1 MIKVAL
7 LTTDSREHFKDYAN
21 PNPYFGTAPEALIE
35 GFKLLPEEV
44 EIHVLSCLQEAPVSS
59 PAKLAENIYYHALLV
74 PNIGW
79 MKTGYQGC
87 IRAVRR
93 KLREIQP
100 DIVHGQGTER
110 DCAISAALSGFPS
123 VVTVHG
129 VMRAIRALSR
139 SRRVDYYCAASILE
153 SFALRR
159 TGGVITISPYVD
171 ALVAPLTPLTWFIP
185 NAIQLF
191 FLETSCAERSPN
203 TVPHLVNV
211 GVISP
216 RKRQL
221 ELLEHLS
228 KLRETVPFSFT
239 FIGKPTYGSTYNE
252 RFFRLL
258 HSVNSRH
265 EGFVHREFLSEEE
278 FIKLYDT
285 SDAMVHFSSEESFG
299 LTFAE
304 ALARNLPLFASDVGA
319 IRQIGD
325 GIAECRIFAPDD
337 FTGLI
342 DSLRV
347 WIDANTWK
355 VARETLPN
363 RLIAA
368 RYHPRVIAEKH
379 LKVYQEVVDRTL

>member
-1 MIKVAL
+1 MIKAAL

-21 PNPYFGTAPEALIE
+21 PNPYFGAAPEALIE
-35 GFKLLPEEV
+35 GFKLLPEKV
-44 EIHVLSCLQEAPVSS
+44 EIHIVSCLQEAPVSS
-59 PAKLAENIYYHALLV
+59 PAKLAENVYYHALHV
-74 PNIGW
+74 ANIGW

-93 KLREIQP
+93 KLREIRP

-129 VMRAIRALSR
+129 VMRAIRALSG
-139 SRRVDYYCAASILE
+139 SRRVDYYWLASILE

-159 TGGVITISPYVD
+159 TNGVITISPYVD

-185 NAIQLF
+185 NALQLF
-191 FLETSCAERSPN
+191 FLESSCAERPPN
-203 TVPHLVNV
+203 TVPNLVNV

-228 KLRETVPFSFT
+228 VLRETIDFNIT
-239 FIGKPTYGSTYNE
+239 FIGKPAYGSTYTE
-252 RFFRLL
+252 RFLRLL
-258 HSVNSRH
+258 RAVNSRYG
-265 EGFVHREFLSEEE
+265 GFVHREFLSQEE
-278 FIKLYDT
+278 FIRLYDT

-325 GIAECRIFAPDD
+325 GISECRTFAPDD
-337 FTGLI
+337 FKGLI
-342 DSLRV
+342 DSLRL
-347 WIDANTWK
+347 WMEANTWTA
-355 VARETLPN
+355 ARETLPN
-363 RLIAA
+363 HLIAA

-379 LKVYQEVVDRTL
+379 LKVYREIADRTS

>member
-1 MIKVAL
+1 MIRVAL

-21 PNPYFGTAPEALIE
+21 PVPYFGTAPEALIE

-59 PAKLAENIYYHALLV
+59 PAKLAENIYYHALRV

-93 KLREIQP
+93 KLREIRP

-110 DCAISAALSGFPS
+110 DCAISAVLSGFPS
-123 VVTVHG
+123 VITVHG
-129 VMRAIRALSR
+129 VMRAIRALSG
-139 SRRVDYYCAASILE
+139 SRRIDYYWAASILE

-159 TGGVITISPYVD
+159 TKGVIAISPYVD
-171 ALVAPLTPLTWFIP
+171 ALVTPLTPLTWFIP
-185 NAIQLF
+185 NALQLF
-191 FLETSCAERSPN
+191 FLESSCAERLPN
-203 TVPHLVNV
+203 AVPSLVNV

-216 RKRQL
+216 RKRQV

-228 KLRETVPFSFT
+228 KLREAIKFNVT
-239 FIGKPTYGSTYNE
+239 FIGKPTYGSTYTE
-252 RFFRLL
+252 RFLRLL

-265 EGFVHREFLSEEE
+265 GGFVHREFLSEEE
-278 FIKLYDT
+278 FLKLYDM

-325 GIAECRIFAPDD
+325 GMAECRIFAPDD
-337 FTGLI
+337 FTALI
-342 DSLRV
+342 DSLRL
-347 WIDANTWK
+347 WIEANAWT
-355 VARETLPN
+355 ATRATLPSG
-363 RLIAA
+363 LIAA
-368 RYHPRVIAEKH
+368 RYHPRVIAKEH
-379 LKVYQEVVDRTL
+379 LKVYREVADHTS

>member
-35 GFKLLPEEV
+35 GFKLLPDKV
-44 EIHVLSCLQEAPVSS
+44 EIHIVSCLQKAPVSS
-59 PAKLAENIYYHALLV
+59 PATLAENIHYHPLHV

-87 IRAVRR
+87 ARAVRR
-93 KLREIQP
+93 KLRDIHP

-129 VMRAIRALSR
+129 VMRAIRALSG
-139 SRRVDYYCAASILE
+139 SRRADYYWAASILE
-153 SFALRR
+153 SFALKR
-159 TGGVITISPYVD
+159 TNGVITISPYVD
-171 ALVAPLTPLTWFIP
+171 AFVAPLTPLTWFIP
-185 NAIQLF
+185 NAVQLF
-191 FLETSCAERSPN
+191 FLESACAERPPN

-216 RKRQL
+216 RKRQV
-221 ELLEHLS
+221 ELLEHFS
-228 KLRETVPFSFT
+228 KLRKTVNFNAT

-258 HSVNSRH
+258 ESVNSRWG
-265 EGFVHREFLSEEE
+265 GFVHREFLSQDE
-278 FIKLYDT
+278 FIKLYDM

-319 IRQIGD
+319 IRQIGN

-337 FTGLI
+337 FTALI
-342 DSLRV
+342 DSLRL
-347 WIDANTWK
+347 WMEANAWTA
-355 VARETLPN
+355 ARATSPN

-368 RYHPRVIAEKH
+368 RYHPRLVAEEH
-379 LKVYQEVVDRTL
+379 LKVYREVVGRTS